1 MTASA
6 NKLKIEQ
13 EINKYAQ
20 CLIKQNRFKAAELL
34 RKNGE
39 RLTGENLE
47 DDLEKLYMYYSNL
60 IQTP

>member
-13 EINKYAQ
+13 EINKYAHA
-20 CLIKQNRFKAAELL
+20 LIKQNRFKAAELL